1 MRVTAHF
8 QFFGRPAASIFGLIV
23 LTLILPLHTP
33 VAAAQSTAAAGDSS
47 SMSTSTPASAVDD
60 EAFASYQRITKGM
73 KPPKATKSPDPDFPV
88 IPVDAEPR
96 GVVVMLIGITAKG
109 HVGPVHVLRA
119 SNDAF
124 QQSAV
129 STVKTWRFSP
139 AKKDGKVVPVQVTV
153 EMKFAK

>member
-1 MRVTAHF
+1 MRT
-8 QFFGRPAASIFGLIV
+8 
-23 LTLILPLHTP
+23 LTLIALAIFTFGFATHATG
-33 VAAAQSTAAAGDSS
+33 QSTGTGGDTS
-47 SMSTSTPASAVDD
+47 SMSTSTPANTVDD
-60 EAFASYQRITKGM
+60 EAFAAYQRITKDM

-88 IPVDAEPR
+88 IPPDAEPR
-96 GVVVMLIGITAKG
+96 GVVVMLIGINAKG

-139 AKKDGKVVPVQVTV
+139 AKKDGKSVPVQVTV
-153 EMKFAK
+153 EMKFAR

>member
-1 MRVTAHF
+1 MRT
-8 QFFGRPAASIFGLIV
+8 
-23 LTLILPLHTP
+23 LTVIALAILTIAFTSH
-33 VAAAQSTAAAGDSS
+33 AAAQNSAGDTS
-47 SMSTSTPASAVDD
+47 SMSTSTPANMVDD
-60 EAFASYQRITKGM
+60 EAFAGYQRVTKDI

-96 GVVVMLIGITAKG
+96 GIVVMLIGIDAKG

-139 AKKDGKVVPVQVTV
+139 AKKDGKAVPVQVTV

>member
-1 MRVTAHF
+1 MRT
-8 QFFGRPAASIFGLIV
+8 
-23 LTLILPLHTP
+23 LTLIALAILTLGI
-33 VAAAQSTAAAGDSS
+33 ASQSSAQSAASAGDSS
-47 SMSTSTPASAVDD
+47 SMSTTTPANTVDD
-60 EAFASYQRITKGM
+60 EAFTSYEHVTRGM
-73 KPPKATKSPDPDFPV
+73 KPPKATRSPDPDFPV
-88 IPVDAEPR
+88 IPVDAEPH
-96 GVVVMLIGITAKG
+96 GVVVMLIGIDTKG

-139 AKKDGKVVPVQVTV
+139 AKKDGKPVPVQVTV

>member
-1 MRVTAHF
+1 MRT
-8 QFFGRPAASIFGLIV
+8 
-23 LTLILPLHTP
+23 LTLIALAILTLTFASH
-33 VAAAQSTAAAGDSS
+33 ASAQSVTTAGDSS
-47 SMSTSTPASAVDD
+47 SMSTSTPANTVDD
-60 EAFASYQRITKGM
+60 EAFAGYQRVTKDT

-96 GVVVMLIGITAKG
+96 GIVVMLIGIDAKG

-139 AKKDGKVVPVQVTV
+139 AKKDGKAVPVQVTV
-153 EMKFAK
+153 EMKFAR

>member
-1 MRVTAHF
+1 MRTLT
-8 QFFGRPAASIFGLIV
+8 LIPLAV
-23 LTLILPLHTP
+23 LTLAFASH
-33 VAAAQSTAAAGDSS
+33 AAAQSANTAADSS
-47 SMSTSTPASAVDD
+47 SMSTTTPANTVDD

-73 KPPKATKSPDPDFPV
+73 KPPKATRSPDPDFPV
-88 IPVDAEPR
+88 IPADAEPR
-96 GVVVMLIGITAKG
+96 GIVVMLIGINTKG
-109 HVGPVHVLRA
+109 HVELVHVLRA

>member
-1 MRVTAHF
+1 MRT
-8 QFFGRPAASIFGLIV
+8 
-23 LTLILPLHTP
+23 LTVIALAILILAFNSTTI
-33 VAAAQSTAAAGDSS
+33 AQSTAAAGDSS
-47 SMSTSTPASAVDD
+47 SMSTTTPANTVDD
-60 EAFASYQRITKGM
+60 EAFNDYQRVTKEM
-73 KPPKATKSPDPDFPV
+73 KPPKATRSPDPEFPV
-88 IPVDAEPR
+88 IPSDAEPH
-96 GVVVMLIGITAKG
+96 GVVIMIIGITAKG

-139 AKKDGKVVPVQVTV
+139 AKKDGKAVPVQVTV

>member
-1 MRVTAHF
+1 MFSEFPLTIRT
-8 QFFGRPAASIFGLIV
+8 PIFTLLILAM
-23 LTLILPLHTP
+23 LTLAFGSH
-33 VAAAQSTAAAGDSS
+33 AAAQSGSAAGDSS
-47 SMSTSTPASAVDD
+47 SMSTTTPANTVDD

-73 KPPKATKSPDPDFPV
+73 KPPKATRSPDPDFPV
-88 IPVDAEPR
+88 IPADAEPH
-96 GVVVMLIGITAKG
+96 GVVVMLIGINAKG
-109 HVGPVHVLRA
+109 RVGPVHVLRS

-139 AKKDGKVVPVQVTV
+139 AKKDGKAVPVQVTV

>member
-1 MRVTAHF
+1 MRT
-8 QFFGRPAASIFGLIV
+8 
-23 LTLILPLHTP
+23 LTLIAIAILTLTLAPY
-33 VAAAQSTAAAGDSS
+33 AAGQSTGTGGDTS
-47 SMSTSTPASAVDD
+47 SMSTSTPANTVDD
-60 EAFASYQRITKGM
+60 EAFAAYQRVTKDM

-96 GVVVMLIGITAKG
+96 GVVVMLIGIDTKG

-129 STVKTWRFSP
+129 TTVKTWRFSP
-139 AKKDGKVVPVQVTV
+139 AKKDGKAVPAQVTV

>member
-1 MRVTAHF
+1 MR
-8 QFFGRPAASIFGLIV
+8 
-23 LTLILPLHTP
+23 TLILIALAILTLAFGSI
-33 VAAAQSTAAAGDSS
+33 AAAQSTGAAGDTS
-47 SMSTSTPASAVDD
+47 SMSTSTPANMVDD
-60 EAFASYQRITKGM
+60 EAFAAYQRVTKDM

-139 AKKDGKVVPVQVTV
+139 AKKDGNAVPVQVTV

>member
-1 MRVTAHF
+1 MRT
-8 QFFGRPAASIFGLIV
+8 
-23 LTLILPLHTP
+23 LTLIAIAILTFGFASP
-33 VAAAQSTAAAGDSS
+33 AAAQSTAAGDSS
-47 SMSTSTPASAVDD
+47 SMSTSTPANTVDD
-60 EAFASYQRITKGM
+60 EAFAAYQRVTNDM
-73 KPPKATKSPDPDFPV
+73 KPPKATRSPDPEFPV

-96 GVVVMLIGITAKG
+96 GIVVMLIGINAKG

-139 AKKDGKVVPVQVTV
+139 AKKDGKAVPVQVTV